1 MKFFAKTDHGKVRQV
16 NQDYYIAENRKV
28 GIFPN
33 LFLVADGVGSNR
45 DSGFASKHCS
55 DFVLEQISLSKEG
68 EDLKTVLERA
78 YRLANTDLVY
88 RIIANPQYR
97 GMGTT
102 MVCTTV
108 VNDKAII
115 VNVGDSRCY
124 HISSDIRQITRD
136 HSIAEEL
143 VSENAIERG
152 SDKYKELKSQLSR
165 AIGAGKKIEPDFFE
179 IELMVGDYLLLCSD
193 GLSNMVDNDTIYD
206 IIKKDT
212 AIETKVDDLINEANK
227 NGGRDNIAI
236 ILLYIDNVD
245 KTNSVFEKDK
255 EELKKQLIEKLNKSS
270 DKKEE
275 KENIKT
281 ILSNRLLNMNNNFR
295 SRSRK
300 KKESDEDEER

>member
-33 LFLVADGVGSNR
+33 LFIVADGVGSNR

-55 DFVLEQISLSKEG
+55 DFVLEQISYSKEG
-68 EDLKTVLERA
+68 ESYEDALLKA

-102 MVCTTV
+102 MVCATV
-108 VNDKAII
+108 INDRAIV

-124 HISSDIRQITRD
+124 HISSDIRQVTRD

-143 VSENAIERG
+143 ANENAIDRD
-152 SDKYKELKSQLSR
+152 SDKYKEYKSQLSR
-165 AIGAGKKIEPDFFE
+165 AFGAGKKIEPDFFE
-179 IELMVGDYLLLCSD
+179 IELSIGDYILLCSD
-193 GLSNMVDNDTIYD
+193 GLSNMVTNERMFE
-206 IIKKDT
+206 IINKD
-212 AIETKVDDLINEANK
+212 APVELKVDELINEANK

-236 ILLYIDNVD
+236 ILLYIDTID
-245 KTNSVFEKDK
+245 KTNSVFEKEK
-255 EELKKQLIEKLNKSS
+255 EEINRQAYERLKKPDSEKR
-270 DKKEE
+270 D
-275 KENIKT
+275 IRT
-281 ILSNRLLNMNNNFR
+281 ILDNRASLLNNEFRNR
-295 SRSRK
+295 SRRR
-300 KKESDEDEER
+300 KESEENEK